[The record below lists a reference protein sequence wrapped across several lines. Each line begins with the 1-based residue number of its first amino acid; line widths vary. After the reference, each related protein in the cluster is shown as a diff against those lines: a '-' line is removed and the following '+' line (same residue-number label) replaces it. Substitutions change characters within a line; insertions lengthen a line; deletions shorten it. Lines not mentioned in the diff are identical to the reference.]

1 MNKLVGV
8 LGTLA
13 LVVSVMPTATAE
25 LDVASDARDLTID
38 VTGPELPVTLGSL
51 DYPFYAAE
59 RGMAGQCSVELNVN
73 ADGSAASYN
82 VSECSHA
89 TFRRAAESFARSA
102 NFAPG
107 ANEEVHELTISWQPV
122 N

>member
-1 MNKLVGV
+1 MPGQASRTHLSKLSTAQSVAYLKV
-8 LGTLA
+8 VCA
-13 LVVSVMPTATAE
+13 LHIIKM
-25 LDVASDARDLTID
+25 R
-38 VTGPELPVTLGSL
+38 
-51 DYPFYAAE
+51 
-59 RGMAGQCSVELNVN
+59 NVN